1 MNIRPPAQSRHM
13 VGEQY
18 IVSPGIIYC
27 GSVLHDNLGLFL
39 PWLSGQATLWFPLG
53 PVNPLS

>member
-1 MNIRPPAQSRHM
+1 M